1 MAKKRMCP
9 AFYPKKISHKD
20 TKEAQRDFVRLCET
34 LRLRAFV
41 AKKRMRPAFYT

>member
-1 MAKKRMCP
+1 MAKKTDVSRLLS
-9 AFYPKKISHKD
+9 KKISHKD